1 MSEAIKTELEKKYD
15 VRQKYLRAKAMA
27 SYLNIGLSTVWLYAK
42 QGKLTPKKLSER
54 VTLFSVEEAD
64 KLINS
69 VEVA

>member
-1 MSEAIKTELEKKYD
+1 METPKH
-15 VRQKYLRAKAMA
+15 LRAKQMA

-64 KLINS
+64 RLINGIEA
-69 VEVA
+69 VL

>member
-1 MSEAIKTELEKKYD
+1 METK
-15 VRQKYLRAKAMA
+15 QKYLRAKQMA
-27 SYLNIGLSTVWLYAK
+27 KYLNIGLSSVWLYAK